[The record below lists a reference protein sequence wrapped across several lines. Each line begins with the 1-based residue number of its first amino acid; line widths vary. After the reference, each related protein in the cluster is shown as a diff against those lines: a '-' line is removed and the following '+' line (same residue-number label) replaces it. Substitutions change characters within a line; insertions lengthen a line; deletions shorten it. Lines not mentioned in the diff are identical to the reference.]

1 MIHQSLGQGIIDTQQ
16 GDTGTHQNDAG
27 QVVLGLLCIHGS
39 WRFPCVMVGY
49 RNHHL
54 FSEL

>member
-54 FSEL
+54 FFEL